1 MMAGA
6 ASSFSKFMEKPG
18 AKRMVVG
25 GALLIAGL
33 VMAFTGGGIGL
44 GLIVGAATAYV
55 GYKRHTASQVTGQQ
69 SGQDSQFPPQSDAG
83 RDSLESFAPQTAP
96 PDAAQ
101 NQRGSIRGTLLSD
114 QQNQDDQRVQQVA
127 ERARSVEPGYSPQAG
142 VRGAL
147 RAQEVAVSFHRP
159 LSSQRAS
166 AAEARSSSPEISPPG
181 LAVTTDTIHPLPAP
195 IIAGNFAPPG
205 QGTEWLG
212 APASSSSAPH
222 RMPSAPG
229 PRRAA
234 R

>member
-69 SGQDSQFPPQSDAG
+69 SGQDSQLPPQSDAG

-101 NQRGSIRGTLLSD
+101 NQRGSLLSD
-114 QQNQDDQRVQQVA
+114 QQNQDEQRVQQVA
-127 ERARSVEPGYSPQAG
+127 EPARSVEPGYSPQAG

-147 RAQEVAVSFHRP
+147 HAQEVAVSFHRP
-159 LSSQRAS
+159 LPPQRAS

-205 QGTEWLG
+205 QGTELSG